1 MISRTNIDLELLRE
15 KLSDL
20 KLLTLMTN
28 NARWH
33 YRQHMNHLLSM
44 NKMLEEYLESPRR
57 GTV

>member
-1 MISRTNIDLELLRE
+1 MISRTNFDLKELRE

-20 KLLTLMTN
+20 KLLVLHIN